1 MGNALSP
8 LIQAGIT
15 ELDQQTQRGRHR
27 GAMSASVACNG
38 QNALLHSAN
47 QIEFDLTIIPLAPFR
62 QADMVKN
69 MASDVYL
76 YRKDRRWQK
85 ASKVIDVTMTSNQ
98 TAYAGITGVAST
110 NIVTVTGAT
119 LADGQILTLS
129 AKTGGSG
136 LSLGVGY
143 YIINASG
150 AAGQLSL
157 TPGGS
162 VVALSTNISAG
173 AGIVSQ
179 PELSVWSSEYRD
191 IFGNT
196 TDLFAG
202 LGIDTPTGVPY
213 VGTSTFSASAAVIP
227 SDFTGG
233 GVTSTLATSIGGLS
247 VRGTSDLSIA
257 ISDEISH
264 HPLRQ
269 NFLKKSFWKFDRGA
283 SSIPRYLYA
292 EYMQGDQILDNPPE
306 TV

>member
-1 MGNALSP
+1 
-8 LIQAGIT
+8 
-15 ELDQQTQRGRHR
+15 
-27 GAMSASVACNG
+27 
-38 QNALLHSAN
+38 
-47 QIEFDLTIIPLAPFR
+47 
-62 QADMVKN
+62 MVKN
-69 MASDVYL
+69 MGTDIYL

-85 ASKVIDVTMTSNQ
+85 ASKVIEVTMTSNQ
-98 TAYAGITGVAST
+98 TAYASVTGVAST

-136 LSLGVGY
+136 VSLGVGY

-162 VVALSTNISAG
+162 VVALGTNITAG
-173 AGIVSQ
+173 SGIVSQ

-196 TDLFAG
+196 TDLFASVG
-202 LGIDTPTGVPY
+202 VDSPSGIPY
-213 VGTSTFSASAAVIP
+213 VGENAFNAAAAVIP
-227 SDFTGG
+227 STFIGG
-233 GVTSTLATSIGGLS
+233 GTASNLTPNGGLA
-247 VRGTSDLSIA
+247 VNGTSDLSVA
-257 ISDEISH
+257 ISDEINH

>member
-1 MGNALSP
+1 
-8 LIQAGIT
+8 
-15 ELDQQTQRGRHR
+15 
-27 GAMSASVACNG
+27 
-38 QNALLHSAN
+38 
-47 QIEFDLTIIPLAPFR
+47 
-62 QADMVKN
+62 
-69 MASDVYL
+69 
-76 YRKDRRWQK
+76 
-85 ASKVIDVTMTSNQ
+85 MTSNQ
-98 TAYAGITGVAST
+98 TAYASITGVAST

-150 AAGQLSL
+150 ATGQLSL

-162 VVALSTNISAG
+162 VVALSTNITAG

-196 TDLFAG
+196 TNLFAG
-202 LGIDTPTGVPY
+202 LGIDTELPSGVPL
-213 VGTSTFSASAAVIP
+213 VGASTFSASVAVIP
-227 SDFTGG
+227 SSFTGG
-233 GVTSTLATSIGGLS
+233 GLTTSVLGGEGGLS
-247 VRGTSDLSIA
+247 VRGTSDLSTST
-257 ISDEISH
+257 SDEIAH
-264 HPLRQ
+264 EPLRQ

-283 SSIPRYLYA
+283 SAAPRYLYA

>member
-1 MGNALSP
+1 
-8 LIQAGIT
+8 
-15 ELDQQTQRGRHR
+15 
-27 GAMSASVACNG
+27 MSASVACNG

-69 MASDVYL
+69 MASDIYL

-85 ASKVIDVTMTSNQ
+85 ASKVIDVTLTSNQ
-98 TAYAGITGVAST
+98 TAYASVTGVAST

-136 LSLGVGY
+136 VSLGVGY

-150 AAGQLSL
+150 ATGQLSL

-162 VVALSTNISAG
+162 VVALGTNITAPS

-179 PELSVWSSEYRD
+179 PELCVWSSEYRD
-191 IFGNT
+191 IFSSNV
-196 TDLFAG
+196 D
-202 LGIDTPTGVPY
+202 
-213 VGTSTFSASAAVIP
+213 GTKQ
-227 SDFTGG
+227 G
-233 GVTSTLATSIGGLS
+233 GGLS
-247 VRGTSDLSIA
+247 GSLESSNSVMSYSGPGIA
-257 ISDEISH
+257 SATTTGNNVLITVTDQSDEVTH
-264 HPLRQ
+264 TPLRQ
-269 NFLKKSFWKFDRGA
+269 SFLKRTFWKFDRGA
-283 SSIPRYLYA
+283 SSAPRYLYA
-292 EYMQGDQILDNPPE
+292 EYLTGDQILDNPPE

>member
-1 MGNALSP
+1 
-8 LIQAGIT
+8 
-15 ELDQQTQRGRHR
+15 
-27 GAMSASVACNG
+27 
-38 QNALLHSAN
+38 
-47 QIEFDLTIIPLAPFR
+47 
-62 QADMVKN
+62 
-69 MASDVYL
+69 MATDIYL

-85 ASKVIDVTMTSNQ
+85 ASKVIEVTMTSNQ
-98 TAYAGITGVAST
+98 TAYASITGVAST

-150 AAGQLSL
+150 ATGQLSL

-162 VVALSTNISAG
+162 VVALGTNITAG

-191 IFGNT
+191 LFGNT
-196 TDLFAG
+196 TDLYTQ

-213 VGTSTFSASAAVIP
+213 VGASPFGAAAAVIP
-227 SDFTGG
+227 SSFTGG
-233 GVTSTLATSIGGLS
+233 GVTISTFPAQGGLS
-247 VRGTSDLSIA
+247 VLGTSDLSVA

-269 NFLKKSFWKFDRGA
+269 NLLNKSFWKFDRGG
-283 SSIPRYLYA
+283 SVSPRYLYA
-292 EYMQGDQILDNPPE
+292 EYLQGDQILDNPPE
-306 TV
+306 TI

>member
-1 MGNALSP
+1 
-8 LIQAGIT
+8 
-15 ELDQQTQRGRHR
+15 
-27 GAMSASVACNG
+27 
-38 QNALLHSAN
+38 
-47 QIEFDLTIIPLAPFR
+47 
-62 QADMVKN
+62 MVKN
-69 MASDVYL
+69 MQDVYL

-85 ASKVIDVTMTSNQ
+85 ASKVIEVTMTSNQ

-162 VVALSTNISAG
+162 VVALGTNITAPSS
-173 AGIVSQ
+173 GIVSQ

-191 IFGNT
+191 TFNYSNGLLQQASTYNSGGPSPEDVTTNT
-196 TDLFAG
+196 RPANISNSE
-202 LGIDTPTGVPY
+202 GITLIPKGPVTIAQSE
-213 VGTSTFSASAAVIP
+213 STF
-227 SDFTGG
+227 
-233 GVTSTLATSIGGLS
+233 
-247 VRGTSDLSIA
+247 RGTITNTGPFQSVAGFDVSIT
-257 ISDEISH
+257 DEMAH
-264 HPLRQ
+264 APLRQ
-269 NFLKKSFWKFDRGA
+269 TFLKKSFWKFDRGG
-283 SSIPRYLYA
+283 SIAPRYLYA

-306 TV
+306 TL

>member
-1 MGNALSP
+1 
-8 LIQAGIT
+8 
-15 ELDQQTQRGRHR
+15 
-27 GAMSASVACNG
+27 
-38 QNALLHSAN
+38 
-47 QIEFDLTIIPLAPFR
+47 
-62 QADMVKN
+62 
-69 MASDVYL
+69 MATDIYL

-85 ASKVIDVTMTSNQ
+85 ASKVIEVTMTGNQ
-98 TAYAGITGVAST
+98 TAYASITGVAST

-136 LSLGVGY
+136 VSLGVGY

-162 VVALSTNISAG
+162 VVALSTNITAG

-202 LGIDTPTGVPY
+202 LGTNSAGGAPFASST
-213 VGTSTFSASAAVIP
+213 TFSAAAAVIP
-227 SDFTGG
+227 SSFTGG
-233 GVTSTLATSIGGLS
+233 SLTSATVGTYAGGLS
-247 VRGTSDLSIA
+247 VRGTSDLSTA

-264 HPLRQ
+264 YPLRQ
-269 NFLKKSFWKFDRGA
+269 NLLNKSFWKFDRGG
-283 SSIPRYLYA
+283 SVSPRYLYA
-292 EYMQGDQILDNPPE
+292 EYLQGDQILDNPPE
-306 TV
+306 TL

>member
-1 MGNALSP
+1 
-8 LIQAGIT
+8 
-15 ELDQQTQRGRHR
+15 
-27 GAMSASVACNG
+27 
-38 QNALLHSAN
+38 
-47 QIEFDLTIIPLAPFR
+47 
-62 QADMVKN
+62 
-69 MASDVYL
+69 MATDIYL

-85 ASKVIDVTMTSNQ
+85 ASKVIEVTMTGNQ
-98 TAYAGITGVAST
+98 TAYASITGVAST

-136 LSLGVGY
+136 VSLGVGY

-162 VVALSTNISAG
+162 VVALSTNITAG

-196 TDLFAG
+196 TDLFAT
-202 LGIDTPTGVPY
+202 LGINTPTGVPY
-213 VGTSTFSASAAVIP
+213 VGANTFSAAAAVIP
-227 SDFTGG
+227 SSYTGG
-233 GVTSTLATSIGGLS
+233 VVVTGTVQPGGLS
-247 VRGTSDLSIA
+247 VNGASLSTA

-264 HPLRQ
+264 YPLRQ
-269 NFLKKSFWKFDRGA
+269 NLLNKSFWKFDRGG
-283 SSIPRYLYA
+283 SVSPRYLYA
-292 EYMQGDQILDNPPE
+292 EYLQGDQILDNPPE
-306 TV
+306 TL